1 MFDLNIRHVE
11 WSALGTPM
19 RIRFRCGCWLTSIGP
34 GLVMRSCC
42 RTHVPDEPDGQV
54 TLGALVGGPWP
65 IDLALR
71 MRLMPAGIA
80 RDVAGDLALA
90 GNPEWQAAQRA
101 EQAAAEQRLMDET
114 QRADAATMRVLKQAG
129 LVPLVSSESPH
140 RWYQFEALRRRI
152 RAAAWRFFDNF
163 QA

>member
-1 MFDLNIRHVE
+1 MFDLNVRSYDE
-11 WSALGTPM
+11 NALGEAT
-19 RIRFRCGCWLTSIGP
+19 RVRFRCGCMMRPAGV
-34 GLVMRSCC
+34 GLVLRSCC
-42 RTHVPDEPDGQV
+42 RDHVPNETGEKV
-54 TLGALVGGPWP
+54 VLGALEGGPWLV
-65 IDLALR
+65 DLALR

>member
-1 MFDLNIRHVE
+1 LFDLNIRHVE

-54 TLGALVGGPWP
+54 TLGALAGGPWP
-65 IDLALR
+65 IDLGLR
-71 MRLMPAGIA
+71 MRLMPAGIP

-90 GNPEWQAAQRA
+90 GDPEWQAAQRA
-101 EQAAAEQRLMDET
+101 EQAAAEALRKEAEARL
-114 QRADAATMRVLKQAG
+114 AGQARPCDIARE
-129 LVPLVSSESPH
+129 LAPPPSSESQT
-140 RWYQFEALRRRI
+140 RWYQLEALRRRI

>member
-65 IDLALR
+65 FDMALR
-71 MRLMPAGIA
+71 MRLMPAGIP

-90 GNPEWQAAQRA
+90 GDSEWQAAQRA
-101 EQAAAEQRLMDET
+101 EQAAAEARFAEEKRLAELGQNAPPSDHS
-114 QRADAATMRVLKQAG
+114 VKQAEKSESQTIRHR
-129 LVPLVSSESPH
+129 LVSLGE
-140 RWYQFEALRRRI
+140 RV